1 MNTYTK
7 LDISDKT
14 ELKKMARKNYH
25 KLALKVHPD
34 KNKNDNASLAM
45 NILTNSMQSIMS
57 I

>member
-34 KNKNDNASLAM
+34 KNKNDN
-45 NILTNSMQSIMS
+45 
-57 I
+57 